1 MGASL
6 RSLLRAELSIQ
17 WWWLRSNRVMLALSF
32 AWPYMAVLVLL
43 AMGHAYGSVENMA
56 RRLGVDEPIVYL
68 MAASMVAFAATGI
81 IDNASGVAQWH
92 RWLGTLPY
100 IYTAPHRFP
109 VYLVVSGLAGSLFI
123 AATDLAAMLPGAL
136 IAAGPRGG
144 LGLLAVF
151 AVMILA
157 SLPLVGIAVAAAL
170 ASLLAREEGNVLSFL
185 NPLLLL
191 LSGVFYPLD
200 VLPRVLRE
208 ASALVPVRYVVEAAR
223 LASTLSAGPLRAVTV
238 TAYYLTAMI
247 AVYNTLSIWAVEG
260 LESRARRSGALSG

>member
-1 MGASL
+1 MASL
-6 RSLLRAELSIQ
+6 RALVRAELSIQ
-17 WWWLRSNRVMLALSF
+17 WWWLRSNRAMLVLSF
-32 AWPYMAVLVLL
+32 VWPYMAVLVLL
-43 AMGHAYGSVENMA
+43 SMGYAYGSPEVMA
-56 RRLGVDEPIVYL
+56 ERLGVDEPIVYL
-68 MAASMVAFAATGI
+68 MAASMVAFAASGI

-109 VYLVVSGLAGSLFI
+109 VYLVVSGFAGSLFI
-123 AATDLAAMLPGAL
+123 ALTDLAAMLPGAL
-136 IAAGPRGG
+136 LAGGPRAG

-151 AVMILA
+151 AVMLLA

-200 VLPRVLRE
+200 VLPRLLRA

-223 LASTLSAGPLRAVTV
+223 MASTLSQGPLRAVL
-238 TAYYLTAMI
+238 AASYYLAVMI
-247 AVYNTLSIWAVEG
+247 AVYNLLSTWAVAR
-260 LESRARRSGALSG
+260 LESKARRSGVF

>member
-1 MGASL
+1 MASL
-6 RSLLRAELSIQ
+6 RALVRAELSIQ
-17 WWWLRSNRVMLALSF
+17 WWWLKNNRAMLVLSF
-32 AWPYMAVLVLL
+32 VWPYMAVLVLL
-43 AMGHAYGSVENMA
+43 AMGYAYGSVENMA
-56 RRLGVDEPIVYL
+56 RRLGVDEPVVYL
-68 MAASMVAFAATGI
+68 MAASMVAFAASGI

-100 IYTAPHRFP
+100 IYSAPHRFP
-109 VYLVVSGLAGSLFI
+109 VYLVVSGFAGSLFI
-123 AATDLAAMLPGAL
+123 AFTNLAAMLPGAL
-136 IAAGPRGG
+136 LVGGARAG

-170 ASLLAREEGNVLSFL
+170 SSLLAREEGNVLSFL

-200 VLPRVLRE
+200 LLPRILRW

-223 LASTLSAGPLRAVTV
+223 MAATLSQGPLRAVV
-238 TAYYLTAMI
+238 VASYYLAVMV
-247 AVYNTLSIWAVEG
+247 AVYNLLSIGAVER
-260 LESRARRSGALSG
+260 LEARARRSGVF